1 MQSLV
6 SFEASIFFYFF
17 FFFNGWKVAL
27 PASCTGKRISPR
39 RHDLAPKRDV
49 TKKEREKEKNLLS
62 MEIAWPRELKIS
74 LRVLTKQFEEV
85 WKISILFQQLML
97 DRIRGRGWGTR
108 VQT

>member
-1 MQSLV
+1 M
-6 SFEASIFFYFF
+6 
-17 FFFNGWKVAL
+17 L

-39 RHDLAPKRDV
+39 RRDLAPKRDV

-74 LRVLTKQFEEV
+74 LRVLTKQEEV
-85 WKISILFQQLML
+85 WKISILFQQLMS